1 MKSATRYLLAGLVAV
16 AAYWGFGLYQE
27 HLIAQ
32 GDAQG
37 AARVQKAWDDQERL
51 RSQVTAAGNTLR
63 QRNAE
68 KVAHEQTQRETA
80 SKAAADSAATSLRS
94 LRAELA
100 RFKARAKPYPDGDA
114 GLAACAGEA
123 ATARE
128 LFGESAEAFV
138 ELAAEADQLR
148 DQVAGLQQFASS
160 VCRAG
165 QPLQPATGAAD

>member
-1 MKSATRYLLAGLVAV
+1 MNTAVRCLLVLTVLIAS
-16 AAYWGFGLYQE
+16 YWGFGLYQD

-37 AARVQKAWDDQERL
+37 AGRVQQAWNAQEHL

-68 KVAHEQTQRETA
+68 KVAHEQTQREAA
-80 SKAAADSAATSLRS
+80 SKAAADSAAASLRS
-94 LRAELA
+94 LRSELA
-100 RFKARAKPYPDGDA
+100 RLKARTNPYPSGDA

-128 LFGESAEAFV
+128 LFGESAGAYQ
-138 ELAAEADQLR
+138 ELAAEADGLR
-148 DQVAGLQQFASS
+148 DQVTGLQDFAHT

-165 QPLQPATGAAD
+165 QSGGAVD

>member
-1 MKSATRYLLAGLVAV
+1 MKPTARYLLVGLLVA
-16 AAYWGFGLYQE
+16 AAYWGFGLYQD

-37 AARVQKAWDDQERL
+37 ADRVQKAWNHQERL

-68 KVAHEQTQRETA
+68 KVAHDHTQRAAA
-80 SKAAADSAATSLRS
+80 SQAAADSAAASLRS

-100 RFKARAKPYPDGDA
+100 RLKSRTNPYPAGDA
-114 GLAACAGEA
+114 GLAACAGEV

-128 LFGESAEAFV
+128 LFGESAEAYV
-138 ELAAEADQLR
+138 DLAAEADQLR
-148 DQVAGLQQFASS
+148 DQVAGLQQFAAS
-160 VCRAG
+160 VCHAGRA
-165 QPLQPATGAAD
+165 LQPAVGAAD

>member
-1 MKSATRYLLAGLVAV
+1 MNTAVRCLLVLTVLIAS
-16 AAYWGFGLYQE
+16 YWGFGLYQD
-27 HLIAQ
+27 HLISQ

-37 AARVQKAWDDQERL
+37 AGRVQQAWNTQEHL

-63 QRNAE
+63 QRHAE
-68 KVAHEQTQRETA
+68 KVAHEQTQREAA
-80 SKAAADSAATSLRS
+80 SKAAADSAAASLRS

-100 RFKARAKPYPDGDA
+100 RLKARTNPYPSGDA

-128 LFGESAEAFV
+128 LFGDSAEAYV

-148 DQVAGLQQFASS
+148 DQVTGLQQFTTS

-165 QPLQPATGAAD
+165 QTLAQQERPID

>member
-1 MKSATRYLLAGLVAV
+1 MKPIARYLLVGFVVV

-37 AARVQKAWDDQERL
+37 AARVQKAWDEQESL
-51 RSQVTAAGNTLR
+51 RNQVTAAGNTLR

-68 KVAHEQTQRETA
+68 KVAHEQTQREA
-80 SKAAADSAATSLRS
+80 VSQAAAASATASLRS

-100 RFKARAKPYPDGDA
+100 RLKARTHPYPSGNA

-128 LFGESAEAFV
+128 LFGESAGAYV

-148 DQVAGLQQFASS
+148 DQVAGLQQFAAS

-165 QPLQPATGAAD
+165 QALQPSTGAAD

>member
-1 MKSATRYLLAGLVAV
+1 MKPPARYLLVALAVV
-16 AAYWGFGLYQE
+16 AAYWGFGLYQD

-37 AARVQKAWDDQERL
+37 ADRVQKAWNDQERL

-68 KVAHEQTQRETA
+68 KVAHDQTQRAAA
-80 SKAAADSAATSLRS
+80 SQAAADAAASSLRS

-100 RFKARAKPYPDGDA
+100 RLKSRTNPYSTGDA

-128 LFGESAEAFV
+128 LFGESAEAYV
-138 ELAAEADQLR
+138 DLAAEADQLR
-148 DQVAGLQQFASS
+148 DQVAGLQQFAAS
-160 VCRAG
+160 VCHAG
-165 QPLQPATGAAD
+165 QALQPAVGATD

>member
-1 MKSATRYLLAGLVAV
+1 MNTAPRHLLVVVVLIAS
-16 AAYWGFGLYQE
+16 YWGFGLYQD

-37 AARVQKAWDDQERL
+37 AARVQQAWDDQEHL
-51 RSQVTAAGNTLR
+51 RNQVTAAGNTLR

-68 KVAHEQTQRETA
+68 KVAHEQTQREAA
-80 SKAAADSAATSLRS
+80 SQAAADSASASLRS

-100 RFKARAKPYPDGDA
+100 RLKARPNPYPAGNS

-128 LFGESAEAFV
+128 LFGDSAEAYV
-138 ELAAEADQLR
+138 DLAAEADQLR
-148 DQVAGLQQFASS
+148 DQVTGLQQFASDI
-160 VCRAG
+160 CRAG
-165 QPLQPATGAAD
+165 QTLEPQID

>member
-1 MKSATRYLLAGLVAV
+1 MKPTARYLLVGLVVA
-16 AAYWGFGLYQE
+16 AAYWGFGLYQD
-27 HLIAQ
+27 HLTAQ

-37 AARVQKAWDDQERL
+37 ADRVQKAWDAQEHL
-51 RSQVTAAGNTLR
+51 RSQVTAAGNALR

-68 KVAHEQTQRETA
+68 KVAHEQTQREAA
-80 SKAAADSAATSLRS
+80 SQAAADSAAASLRS

-100 RFKARAKPYPDGDA
+100 RLKARPNPYPAGDA

-148 DQVAGLQQFASS
+148 DQVIGLQQFTSS
-160 VCRAG
+160 VCNAG
-165 QPLQPATGAAD
+165 KPLQPSIGAAD

>member
-1 MKSATRYLLAGLVAV
+1 MKSITRYLLVLGVLIAS
-16 AAYWGFGLYQE
+16 YWGFGLYQD

-37 AARVQKAWDDQERL
+37 AGRVQQAWNAQEHL

-63 QRNAE
+63 QRHAE
-68 KVAHEQTQRETA
+68 KVAHEQTQREAA
-80 SKAAADSAATSLRS
+80 SKAAADSAAASLRS
-94 LRAELA
+94 LRAEIA
-100 RFKARAKPYPDGDA
+100 RIKARPHPYPAGDA

-123 ATARE
+123 TTARE
-128 LFGESAEAFV
+128 LFGDSAEAYV

-148 DQVAGLQQFASS
+148 DQVTGLQQFTTS

-165 QPLQPATGAAD
+165 QTLAQQERQID

>member
-1 MKSATRYLLAGLVAV
+1 MKPAIRYLLVGLVVV
-16 AAYWGFGLYQE
+16 AAYWGFSLYQD

-37 AARVQKAWDDQERL
+37 ATRVQKAWDDQERL
-51 RSQVTAAGNTLR
+51 RNQVTAAGNTLR

-68 KVAHEQTQRETA
+68 KVAHEQSQREAA
-80 SKAAADSAATSLRS
+80 SKAAAASAATVLRS
-94 LRAELA
+94 LRTELA
-100 RFKARAKPYPDGDA
+100 RLKARPNPYPAGDT

-123 ATARE
+123 STARE

-148 DQVAGLQQFASS
+148 DQVSGLQQFATSI
-160 VCRAG
+160 CRAG
-165 QPLQPATGAAD
+165 QTLEPQID